1 MVKKAKQPESLLLV
15 QASRPPVIAV
25 LGHVD
30 HGKTTLLDTIR
41 KANVVSRE
49 HGGITQH
56 IGAYQITVK
65 IPLSRV
71 TKGSRE
77 IPNGSLDKTRDDFSQ
92 ERKITFIDTPGHEA
106 FAKIRSRGASVA
118 DIAILVV
125 AADDSVKPQTI
136 ESIKQIK
143 DAGTPMVVVINKID
157 VQGAMVDK
165 VKSDL
170 GKVGVQLEGFGG
182 DVPFQA
188 VSATKGT
195 GIPELLELLLL
206 VSDMKGLTGDPKAP
220 LSAVVIE
227 TRLDKSVGLVATV
240 VVKEGTLTRNMTL
253 YEFDEV
259 VAKVRALLDETGKQM
274 MEVGPGTPCEI
285 MGFTKLPIVGS
296 IITNI
301 KGLIPRKVV
310 DRVEQPSN
318 AVDFLATMLE
328 SDKKKLK
335 LSIKADV
342 SGSLEAILEALPS
355 EKVEIVRTGL
365 GDITEADILEAKA
378 TGSIMIGFNVKANA
392 AIEKLARIEKVI
404 YRTYSI
410 IYELLDEMNDVVEGM
425 AEVLSL
431 ERELGKGTIIAE
443 FPFDKDRI
451 AGTKISAGRLA
462 RGDSVRIMRKDE
474 EIARVRI
481 KSLHRGKDDITKV
494 EAGGECGV
502 LFDKKVDFM
511 LQDDI
516 IPYTTG

>member
-1 MVKKAKQPESLLLV
+1 MVKKIDKVEV
-15 QASRPPVIAV
+15 FVRPPVIAV

-41 KANVVSRE
+41 KTNVVSRE

-56 IGAYQITVK
+56 IGAYQISVH
-65 IPLSRV
+65 
-71 TKGSRE
+71 TKSGADR
-77 IPNGSLDKTRDDFSQ
+77 LM
-92 ERKITFIDTPGHEA
+92 TFIDTPGHEA

-136 ESIKQIK
+136 ESIKQIQ
-143 DAGTPMVVVINKID
+143 AANTPMVVAINKID
-157 VQGAMVDK
+157 AAGAMVDK

-170 GKVGVQLEGFGG
+170 AKVGVQLEGFGG

-195 GIPELLELLLL
+195 NVQALLELLLL
-206 VSDMKGLTGDPKAP
+206 VADMKGLTADPKAP
-220 LSAVVIE
+220 LSAVVVE
-227 TRLDKSVGLVATV
+227 TRLDKFVGMVATV
-240 VVKEGTLTRNMTL
+240 LVKEGTLTRGATL

-259 VAKVRALLDETGKQM
+259 VAKVRALKNDAGKPVQ
-274 MEVGPGTPCEI
+274 EASPGTPCEV
-285 MGFTKLPIVGS
+285 MGFTKLPMVGS
-296 IITNI
+296 IITDVQ
-301 KGLIPRKVV
+301 GLIPRKIIE
-310 DRVEQPSN
+310 RTAQPSN

-342 SGSLEAILEALPS
+342 SGSLEAIVEALPS

-378 TGSIMIGFNVKANA
+378 TGSIMIGFNVKANSV
-392 AIEKLARIEKVI
+392 IEKLARIEKVI
-404 YRTYSI
+404 YRTYSV
-410 IYELLDEMNDVVEGM
+410 IYELLDEMKDVVDGM

-431 ERELGKGTIIAE
+431 ERELGKGKIVAE

-451 AGTKISAGRLA
+451 AGTKIVSGRLA
-462 RGDSVRIMRKDE
+462 RGDSVRIMRGDE
-474 EIARVRI
+474 EIVRVRI
-481 KSLHRGKDDITKV
+481 KSLHRGKDDITKMEV
-494 EAGGECGV
+494 GGECGV

>member
-1 MVKKAKQPESLLLV
+1 
-15 QASRPPVIAV
+15 
-25 LGHVD
+25 
-30 HGKTTLLDTIR
+30 
-41 KANVVSRE
+41 
-49 HGGITQH
+49 
-56 IGAYQITVK
+56 
-65 IPLSRV
+65 
-71 TKGSRE
+71 
-77 IPNGSLDKTRDDFSQ
+77 
-92 ERKITFIDTPGHEA
+92 
-106 FAKIRSRGASVA
+106 
-118 DIAILVV
+118 
-125 AADDSVKPQTI
+125 
-136 ESIKQIK
+136 
-143 DAGTPMVVVINKID
+143 
-157 VQGAMVDK
+157 
-165 VKSDL
+165 
-170 GKVGVQLEGFGG
+170 
-182 DVPFQA
+182 
-188 VSATKGT
+188 
-195 GIPELLELLLL
+195 
-206 VSDMKGLTGDPKAP
+206 
-220 LSAVVIE
+220 
-227 TRLDKSVGLVATV
+227 
-240 VVKEGTLTRNMTL
+240 
-253 YEFDEV
+253 
-259 VAKVRALLDETGKQM
+259 
-274 MEVGPGTPCEI
+274 
-285 MGFTKLPIVGS
+285 
-296 IITNI
+296 
-301 KGLIPRKVV
+301 
-310 DRVEQPSN
+310 
-318 AVDFLATMLE
+318 MLE

-451 AGTKISAGRLA
+451 AGTKISVGRLA

-494 EAGGECGV
+494 EVGGECGV

>member
-1 MVKKAKQPESLLLV
+1 MVKKAIQSEPS
-15 QASRPPVIAV
+15 QAGRPPVIAV

-41 KANVVSRE
+41 KTHVVSRE

-56 IGAYQITVK
+56 IGAYQISVH
-65 IPLSRV
+65 
-71 TKGSRE
+71 TKAGVDR
-77 IPNGSLDKTRDDFSQ
+77 L
-92 ERKITFIDTPGHEA
+92 ITFIDTPGHEA
-106 FAKIRSRGASVA
+106 FAQIRSRGASVA

-136 ESIKQIK
+136 ESIKQIQA
-143 DAGTPMVVVINKID
+143 AGTPMVVAINKID
-157 VQGAMVDK
+157 KPDAMVDK
-165 VKSDL
+165 VKADL
-170 GKVGVQLEGFGG
+170 AKVGVQLEGFGG

-188 VSATKGT
+188 VSAVKGT
-195 GIPELLELLLL
+195 GIPDLLELLLL
-206 VSDMKGLTGDPKAP
+206 MADMKGLTGDKKAP

-240 VVKEGTLTRNMTL
+240 IIKEGTLTQGMTL

-259 VAKVRALLDETGKQM
+259 VAKVRALLNETGKQITDA
-274 MEVGPGTPCEI
+274 GPGTPCEI
-285 MGFTKLPIVGS
+285 MGFTKLPVVGS

-301 KGLIPRKVV
+301 QGLISRKLV
-310 DRVEQPSN
+310 DRVEKPAN

-342 SGSLEAILEALPS
+342 SGSLEAIVQALPS

-378 TGSIMIGFNVKANA
+378 TGSIMIGFNVKANG
-392 AIEKLARIEKVI
+392 AIEKLARVEKVI

-410 IYELLDEMNDVVEGM
+410 IYELLDEMKDVVEGM

-431 ERELGKGTIIAE
+431 ERDLGKAKIVAE

-451 AGTKISAGRLA
+451 AGTKIISGRLA
-462 RGDSVRIMRKDE
+462 RGDSVRIMRGDE

-481 KSLHRGKDDITKV
+481 KSLHRGKEDITKI

-502 LFDKKVDFM
+502 LFDKKVDFT